1 MICRLLCRDEK
12 KGGREINDEALLKQV
27 RRGNDH
33 AFRLFIEKYRNDIF
47 KVAYSVLRNQKD
59 AEDATQE
66 IFLKIYYSLP
76 KYQGKG
82 LKTWMTRIAVNHS
95 IDMKRKKDRRREDVT
110 EDQNLQLKTTSYD
123 SVEGE
128 LIRTEKQRQV
138 QAKIKELPE
147 NYRLVVYGYYI
158 QEKSSQQLA
167 VELNVKEKTIVVKL
181 HRARNWMRK
190 RWKEE
195 DFE

>member
-1 MICRLLCRDEK
+1 MSSNMQRQK

-47 KVAYSVLRNQKD
+47 KVAYSVLSNQKD
-59 AEDATQE
+59 AEDVTQE

-76 KYQGKG
+76 KYEGKG

-95 IDMKRKKDRRREDVT
+95 IDMKRKKERRREVVT
-110 EDQNLQLKTTSYD
+110 EDQALQLKTTSTD

-128 LIRTEKQRQV
+128 LLRKEKQRQV
-138 QAKIKELPE
+138 QDKIKELPE
-147 NYRLVVYGYYI
+147 NYRVVVYGYYI

-167 VELNVKEKTIVVKL
+167 VDLDVKEKTIVVKL

-190 RWKEE
+190 RWKED

>member
-1 MICRLLCRDEK
+1 M
-12 KGGREINDEALLKQV
+12 

-33 AFRLFIEKYRNDIF
+33 AFRLFIEKYRNDIY
-47 KVAYSVLRNQKD
+47 KVAYSVLRNEKD
-59 AEDATQE
+59 AEDAAQD

-76 KYQGKG
+76 KYEGKG

-95 IDMKRKKDRRREDVT
+95 IDMKRKKERWREDVT
-110 EDQNLQLKTTSYD
+110 EDLNLQFKTASTD

-128 LIRTEKQRQV
+128 LLKKEMKSQV
-138 QAKIKELPE
+138 LNRVNELPK
-147 NYRLVVYGYYI
+147 NYRDVVYGYYI

-167 VELNVKEKTIVVKL
+167 IELDVKEKTIVVKL